1 MEKTRRSIKK
11 GMNKM
16 DAIGARIEQELI
28 ERDEL
33 LSKVDDNTRAYL
45 LSCEQRDPFY
55 IDRIIKNRDDIL
67 FDQQLRGNN

>member
-1 MEKTRRSIKK
+1 MELER
-11 GMNKM
+11 GDWLM

-45 LSCEQRDPFY
+45 LSCEERDPYY
-55 IDRIIKNRDDIL
+55 ITRIIKNRDDIL
-67 FDQQLRGNN
+67 FNQQLRGNN

>member
-1 MEKTRRSIKK
+1 
-11 GMNKM
+11 M
-16 DAIGARIEQELI
+16 DAISARIEQELI

-45 LSCEQRDPFY
+45 LSCEERDPFY
-55 IDRIIKNRDDIL
+55 ITRIIKNRDDIL

>member
-1 MEKTRRSIKK
+1 
-11 GMNKM
+11 M
-16 DAIGARIEQELI
+16 DAISAQIERELI

-33 LSKVDDNTRAYL
+33 LNNVDDTTRAYL

-55 IDRIIKNRDDIL
+55 ITRIIKNRDDIL

>member
-1 MEKTRRSIKK
+1 
-11 GMNKM
+11 M
-16 DAIGARIEQELI
+16 DAINAQIERELI

-33 LSKVDDNTRAYL
+33 LNNVDDDTRAYL

-55 IDRIIKNRDDIL
+55 ITRIIKNRDDIL

>member
-1 MEKTRRSIKK
+1 
-11 GMNKM
+11 M
-16 DAIGARIEQELI
+16 DAIAARIEQELI

-45 LSCEQRDPFY
+45 LSCEERDLFY
-55 IDRIIKNRDDIL
+55 ITRIIKNRDDIL

>member
-1 MEKTRRSIKK
+1 
-11 GMNKM
+11 MNKM
-16 DAIGARIEQELI
+16 DAIGAQIERELI

-33 LSKVDDNTRAYL
+33 LSKVDSNTRAYL

-55 IDRIIKNRDDIL
+55 ITRIIKNRDDIL

>member
-1 MEKTRRSIKK
+1 MHGTRK
-11 GMNKM
+11 GDWLM

-45 LSCEQRDPFY
+45 LSCEERDPYY
-55 IDRIIKNRDDIL
+55 ITRIIKNRDDIL
-67 FDQQLRGNN
+67 FNQQLRGNN

>member
-1 MEKTRRSIKK
+1 
-11 GMNKM
+11 M
-16 DAIGARIEQELI
+16 DEIGAQLEQELI

-45 LSCEQRDPFY
+45 LSCEQRDPYY
-55 IDRIIKNRDDIL
+55 ITRIIRNRDDIL

>member
-1 MEKTRRSIKK
+1 MHGTRK
-11 GMNKM
+11 GNWLM

-45 LSCEQRDPFY
+45 LSCEERDPYY
-55 IDRIIKNRDDIL
+55 ITRIIKNRDDIL
-67 FDQQLRGNN
+67 FNQQLRGNN